1 MRIVITHLFLVAFT
15 DVVVCAWLVSGGL
28 VSAVLLTVFP
38 VEVCGALAAVEPV
51 AEPVEAPHRRRQL
64 HLVLV
69 AGERGLEVVLGRQGT
84 HLPIDTRMFSLG
96 ILKPVPIM
104 ALR

>member
-1 MRIVITHLFLVAFT
+1 M
-15 DVVVCAWLVSGGL
+15 WG
-28 VSAVLLTVFP
+28 LTVLP
-38 VEVCGALAAVEPV
+38 VEVCGALAAVERV
-51 AEPVEAPHRRRQL
+51 AESVQAPHRPRQL

-69 AGERGLEVVLGRQGT
+69 AGDGDSGPAGT